1 VRESEQEEGGQSGL
15 CKGGTRN
22 SVCPSAKA
30 QWLSRHKGPSSLWPD
45 LVGRRRS
52 VRQRPAPKRK
62 ATAKAKSK
70 TLENQGKK
78 RDCAFADDSHDEQK
92 ATAKAK
98 SKTLQKQGKKNGTV
112 PLQTALMTSNRKVLK
127 SSFCAGSG
135 GSRWVSILVPSNVVQ
150 NNGDEADTFTVHTHT
165 HRRNRFGEVDS
176 ALLASVYSRPERCR
190 IAWAVERKEIPIHK
204 FPLELAISSR
214 CGGPCRCAFV
224 ESCFRRRNLGFESW
238 EV

>member
-1 VRESEQEEGGQSGL
+1 L

-30 QWLSRHKGPSSLWPD
+30 QWLSRQKGLSSLWPD
-45 LVGRRRS
+45 LVGRRRI
-52 VRQRPAPKRK
+52 VRRPPAPRTK
-62 ATAKAKSK
+62 AKAKAKSK
-70 TLENQGKK
+70 TLENQGEVV
-78 RDCAFADDSHDEQK
+78 FADDSHDEQP
-92 ATAKAK
+92 
-98 SKTLQKQGKKNGTV
+98 QGPQVKLLRGQRRV
-112 PLQTALMTSNRKVLK
+112 PLGFYPCSVK
-127 SSFCAGSG
+127 C
-135 GSRWVSILVPSNVVQ
+135 VQ

-190 IAWAVERKEIPIHK
+190 IAWAVERKEIPIHT

>member
-98 SKTLQKQGKKNGTV
+98 SKTLQKQGKTKRDCAFADGSHDEQPQGPQVKLLRGQRRV
-112 PLQTALMTSNRKVLK
+112 PLGFYPCSVK
-127 SSFCAGSG
+127 C
-135 GSRWVSILVPSNVVQ
+135 VQ

-165 HRRNRFGEVDS
+165 HTGEIDSEKSIRLFWHLFTPVRN
-176 ALLASVYSRPERCR
+176 
-190 IAWAVERKEIPIHK
+190 AVELLGPLSAKK
-204 FPLELAISSR
+204 FQSTNFLWS
-214 CGGPCRCAFV
+214 
-224 ESCFRRRNLGFESW
+224 
-238 EV
+238 

>member
-1 VRESEQEEGGQSGL
+1 M

-70 TLENQGKK
+70 TLQKQGKKK
-78 RDCAFADDSHDEQK
+78 RDCAFADGSHDEQP
-92 ATAKAK
+92 
-98 SKTLQKQGKKNGTV
+98 QGPQVKLLRGQRRV
-112 PLQTALMTSNRKVLK
+112 PLGFYPCSVK
-127 SSFCAGSG
+127 C
-135 GSRWVSILVPSNVVQ
+135 VQ

-165 HRRNRFGEVDS
+165 HTGEIDSEKSIRLFWHLFTPVRN
-176 ALLASVYSRPERCR
+176 
-190 IAWAVERKEIPIHK
+190 AVELLGPLSAKK
-204 FPLELAISSR
+204 FQSTNFLWS
-214 CGGPCRCAFV
+214 
-224 ESCFRRRNLGFESW
+224 
-238 EV
+238 